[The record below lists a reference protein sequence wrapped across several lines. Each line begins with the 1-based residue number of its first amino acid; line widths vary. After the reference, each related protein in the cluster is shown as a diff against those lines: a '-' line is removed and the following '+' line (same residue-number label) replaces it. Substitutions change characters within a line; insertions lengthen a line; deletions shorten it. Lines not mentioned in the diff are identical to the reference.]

1 MSIFHKGQGAFIK
14 ITSLA
19 IGLTVGLVLI
29 AKVQLER
36 NYDRCIADKEHVYAV
51 GESFTKEGAD
61 PAEYENTPGGAVPA
75 LCRYIPEIEVGTR
88 YTYQYTNEKVMTE
101 RLRVGDGTSGMDG
114 SRYAFDHAL
123 FADSCFFD
131 IFSTRILQGD
141 AKRILSTAGQC
152 LVSRRLS
159 EKMGGNV
166 VGKAF
171 TFMAA
176 PDRPMI
182 IGGVFETFD
191 ENSTFSLL
199 DIVMSLPSIGTYSY
213 DGTSNLMGNDRYHSY
228 VRLRA
233 DADMKKVQ
241 QEMDK
246 MLKEQLPWEDL
257 KVSGIEDF
265 RFTFSATSDS
275 RMQNPS
281 VRTTCI
287 ILGIVALVM
296 LFTAVMNYILVVI
309 STLVGRARL
318 VAIRKVLG
326 APLREFYLATL
337 REAAVCLA
345 LALLIMALLLT
356 AGQDWIRELMGASV
370 TTLFS
375 RQTFAVHAVVCL
387 VVVVCCGV
395 LPGYIYSRIPMVYAY
410 RLFSENKRT
419 WKLSLLAF
427 QFVFSTMLLCVLSTI
442 YRQYDYMLNKDLG
455 YDYEDVAYIEIANPS
470 DSTFVLA
477 REMEKL
483 PCVASTSTA
492 YSLFL
497 ANQSGNNVMLPGD
510 PKQLF
515 NFACMYF
522 VEPSI
527 IKTMGLTMLQGTV
540 PEQRTRPGW
549 NPEVII
555 DEQFARQLKEHTGWD
570 DVIGQTILSTEFG
583 NDIPLTIAC
592 VVKDFQLGTLAGADE
607 RPAMMISGNIYAKYI
622 LIKLHA
628 LTSGIANPLQQV
640 QQVCD
645 RLYPDADLNV
655 KLYAHELA
663 DSYRETQ
670 HTRDLIM
677 IGCLASLLITLIGL
691 IGYVRDEVQR
701 RSRELAIRKVMGAT
715 VGEVQGLFIRS
726 IALIAIPSI
735 ILGVALGWYLSTLL
749 MEQFAEKIQL
759 VWYVFAASGL
769 FALIVIV
776 AVVYMQTYRVA
787 TSNPV
792 NYLKTE

>member
-1 MSIFHKGQGAFIK
+1 MSIFRKGQGAFIK
-14 ITSLA
+14 VTSLA

-36 NYDRCIADKEHVYAV
+36 NYDRCIADKERVFAV
-51 GESFTKEGAD
+51 GEAFIKEGAD
-61 PAEYENTPGGAVPA
+61 PAEYENTPGGAIPA

-88 YTYQYTNEKVMTE
+88 YTYQYTNEKLTFE
-101 RLRVGDGTSGMDG
+101 DG

-131 IFSTRILQGD
+131 LFSTRMLQGD

-159 EKMGGNV
+159 EKMGGDV

-176 PDRPMI
+176 PDRPMT

-191 ENSTFSLL
+191 ENSSLSLL
-199 DIVMSLPSIGTYSY
+199 DIVMSLPSIGTYAY
-213 DGTSNLMGNDRYHSY
+213 DGTGNLLGNDRYHSF

-233 DADMKKVQ
+233 DADMKKVE
-241 QEMDK
+241 QEMDR

-257 KVSGIEDF
+257 KKAGIEDF

-275 RMQNPS
+275 RMKNPT

-309 STLVGRARL
+309 STLVGRARQ
-318 VAIRKVLG
+318 VALRKVVG
-326 APLREFYLATL
+326 APKREFYLTTL
-337 REAAVCLA
+337 RDAAVHLLLA
-345 LALLIMALLLT
+345 LAVMTLLLA

-375 RQTFAVHAVVCL
+375 GQTYAVLVAVCF
-387 VVVVCCGV
+387 VVVVCCGL
-395 LPGYIYSRIPMVYAY
+395 LPGYIYSRIPLTYAY
-410 RLFSENKRT
+410 RLYSENKRT

-427 QFVFSTMLLCVLSTI
+427 QFVLSTMLLCVLSTI
-442 YRQYDYMLNKDLG
+442 YRQYEFMLNKDLG
-455 YDYEDVAYIEIANPS
+455 YEYKNVVYIEIANPS

-483 PCVASTSTA
+483 PCVESTSTA

-497 ANQSGNNVMLPGD
+497 LKQSGNNVMLPGD

-515 NFACMYF
+515 NYACLYF

-527 IKTMGLTMLQGTV
+527 VKTMGLTLVQGTV

-549 NPEVII
+549 DPEVII
-555 DEQFARQLKEHTGWD
+555 DEQFARQLKEHTGWS
-570 DVIGQTILSTEFG
+570 DVTGQTMLSTEFG

-592 VVKDFQLGTLAGADE
+592 VVKDFQLGTLVGADE
-607 RPAMMISGNIYAKYI
+607 RPAMMICGNIYAKYI
-622 LIKLHA
+622 LVRLHA
-628 LTSGIANPLQQV
+628 LTAENMTAV

-645 RLYPDADLNV
+645 RLYPDAELTV
-655 KLYAHELA
+655 KRYAAELA

-670 HTRDLIM
+670 HTRDLIL

-715 VGEVQGLFIRS
+715 VARVQGLFIRS
-726 IALIAIPSI
+726 IALIALPSAVV
-735 ILGVALGWYLSTLL
+735 GTGLGWYLSTLL
-749 MEQFAEKIQL
+749 MEQFAEKTPL
-759 VWYVFAASGL
+759 AWYVFGGCAVLVLAII
-769 FALIVIV
+769 A
-776 AVVYMQTYRVA
+776 AVVFVQTRHVA

-792 NYLKTE
+792 KYLKTE